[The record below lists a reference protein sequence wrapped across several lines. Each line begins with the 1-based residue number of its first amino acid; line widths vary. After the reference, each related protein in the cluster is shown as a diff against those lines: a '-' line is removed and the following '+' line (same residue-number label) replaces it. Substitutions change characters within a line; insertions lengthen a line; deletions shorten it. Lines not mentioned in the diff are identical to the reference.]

1 MYISSRNTDAI
12 VKVNVSSGDVLWTLG
27 GPYGDYDIVDFDGT
41 KYAAGSSLWAGQ
53 HNAEYFG
60 DDEYCMFDNQYD
72 SGNNSRLLCVVL
84 DESEAYAYLSWE
96 YDTGDY
102 SPHFGDNDRLP
113 TGNML
118 GCFWPMYQYDD
129 ADQFD
134 ERAIEVTRP
143 GGETAWQLDVK
154 GVKCDESE
162 CKRAAGSGWTFY
174 SIERFYTAPL
184 LYNVA
189 CAGGQLTFSTHNNFK
204 QSDASE
210 AHYEVTSGGSKVA
223 SGTFYFTPHWR
234 DTLVAVDVT
243 GTTGEV
249 DVTVRNTW
257 GDETLESVECS

>member
-27 GPYGDYDIVDFDGT
+27 GQYGDYDVVDFDGT
-41 KYAAGSSLWAGQ
+41 RYAKGSSLWAGQ

-162 CKRAAGSGWTFY
+162 CKRAAGSGWTFIDRAVLHRAAALQHHVRGR
-174 SIERFYTAPL
+174 SAHVLDPQQFQAVGRVRSALRGDLRRQQGRVRDVL
-184 LYNVA
+184 LHA
-189 CAGGQLTFSTHNNFK
+189 ALARHARRRGRCGH
-204 QSDASE
+204 
-210 AHYEVTSGGSKVA
+210 H
-223 SGTFYFTPHWR
+223 R
-234 DTLVAVDVT
+234 
-243 GTTGEV
+243 
-249 DVTVRNTW
+249 
-257 GDETLESVECS
+257 